1 MGSGRKGPP
10 NVRHQ
15 ILGCGD
21 QGMPLGM
28 MGERSVIYISAHA
41 DQISQ
46 LIQATELG
54 FSLRIR

>member
-1 MGSGRKGPP
+1 MGIGGRGLP
-10 NVRHQ
+10 NVHHQ
-15 ILGCGD
+15 ILGRGN

-28 MGERSVIYISAHA
+28 MGERWVIYISADA

-46 LIQATELG
+46 LIKATELG

>member
-1 MGSGRKGPP
+1 M
-10 NVRHQ
+10 RHQ